1 MKPVA
6 QKWWTLFG
14 VSLGVF
20 MSTLDG
26 GITNIA
32 LPALLR
38 VFHSDFP
45 TVQWVALAYLMV
57 IASCTLVAARLGDL
71 RGKKRMFAL
80 GIVLF
85 TTGSALCAL
94 APGIRVL
101 ALLRAFQAT
110 GAVLMGGLGM
120 AIVSTAFPPQE
131 RGLALGFIGTTVS
144 VGIALGPTL
153 GGIILGL
160 AGWRWIF
167 LVNLPVGIFAWLVV
181 RRQVP
186 DDPPAAPGERF
197 DIPGMLL
204 MFLALGAYTI
214 GMTMGQRLGFARP
227 LVLLLL
233 STGAVA
239 MIGFLAL
246 ERRVRA
252 PMLDLTLF
260 HNLPF
265 ALNLCMGFLIFVVMG
280 GMFLLPFFLDLV
292 LHLPPQKAGLLIAT
306 VPISMGL
313 VSPGAGALADR
324 FGSRIIS
331 LAGLLVTVAACLLI
345 STLHANVSTVGYI
358 LRLLPFGVGIG
369 MFQSPNNRAVMHA
382 APHHRL
388 GVASGLLALSRTLGM
403 VTGMPLLGAIFAVR
417 VGAATHAGPAE
428 ISQAAPE
435 AIVTALSWTFR
446 FAAGVLL
453 VSSVLAAAAWRTDR
467 RVAQPSQTRYH
478 PDAGAGK
485 RPGTKET
492 R

>member
-14 VSLGVF
+14 VGLGVF

-38 VFHSDFP
+38 VFHSGFP

-57 IASCTLVAARLGDL
+57 IASCTLAAARLGDL

-85 TTGSALCAL
+85 TTGSVLCAL
-94 APGIRVL
+94 APGIRAL

-120 AIVSTAFPPQE
+120 AIVTTAFPPEE

-153 GGIILGL
+153 GGLILGL
-160 AGWRWIF
+160 AGWRWLF
-167 LVNLPVGIFAWLVV
+167 LVNLPVGIIAWLVV

-186 DDPPAAPGERF
+186 NDPPAASGERF
-197 DIPGMLL
+197 DIPGTLL
-204 MFLALGAYTI
+204 TFLTLGAYTV
-214 GMTMGQRLGFARP
+214 GMTMGQRLGFGYP
-227 LVLLLL
+227 LVLILLA
-233 STGAVA
+233 TGVVA
-239 MIGFLAL
+239 LIGFIAV

-260 HNLPF
+260 RNLPF

-292 LHLPPQKAGLLIAT
+292 LHLPPEKAGLLIAT
-306 VPISMGL
+306 VPVSMGL
-313 VSPGAGALADR
+313 VAPWAGALADR

-331 LAGLLVTVAACLLI
+331 LAGLLVTMVACLLI
-345 STLHANVSTVGYI
+345 STLPANVSTIGYI
-358 LRLLPFGVGIG
+358 LRLVPFGIGIG
-369 MFQSPNNRAVMHA
+369 MFQSPNNRAIMQA
-382 APHHRL
+382 APLHRL

-403 VTGMPLLGAIFAVR
+403 VTGMPLLGAIFALR
-417 VGAATHAGPAE
+417 VGAATQGGPAE
-428 ISQAAPE
+428 ISRAAPGE
-435 AIVTALSWTFR
+435 IVTGLAWTFR
-446 FAAGVLL
+446 FAAVVLL
-453 VSSVLAAAAWRTDR
+453 VSSGLAAAAWRADR
-467 RVAQPSQTRYH
+467 GES
-478 PDAGAGK
+478 AGTGRSARG
-485 RPGTKET
+485 
-492 R
+492 